1 MKIRTIV
8 LFILIILTVVIPIG
22 MIIGGFVLDLSW
34 WSRLAMVCCGLL
46 LAWLIKPVSILTGKD
61 LKII

>member
-1 MKIRTIV
+1 MIIKAIA
-8 LFILIILTVVIPIG
+8 LFILIVLTFVIPIG
-22 MIIGGFVLDLSW
+22 MIIGGFTIDHSW
-34 WSRLAMVCCGLL
+34 GSRLAMVSCGLL

>member
-1 MKIRTIV
+1 MNIKAFE
-8 LFILIILTVVIPIG
+8 LFCLIILTIALPFGI
-22 MIIGGFVLDLSW
+22 IIGGFVLKLSW
-34 WSRLAMVCCGLL
+34 WGRVAMVGGGLM